1 MRTANQSLGPGGEEI
16 SLPASHFLER
26 DLRPDSNTRTAV
38 HGQSLQAHTIP
49 NSLSQLH
56 RLWARWR
63 CLFLKAIIAGHRK
76 STS

>member
-1 MRTANQSLGPGGEEI
+1 MRTANQSLGPGAEEI

-38 HGQSLQAHTIP
+38 HGHSLQAHTIP
-49 NSLSQLH
+49 NNLSQLH

-63 CLFLKAIIAGHRK
+63 CLLLKAIIAGHRK
-76 STS
+76 PTS